1 VPFVSDSQRKWMY
14 AAAERGEVPK
24 DMPHRWAHH
33 TPDIKSLPEHKS
45 KHNKDKG
52 KHGAK
57 HGPGCRRRRR
67 KYAHMLPSLMDML
80 YDPAVKLAVPAMG
93 QKPDVPAM
101 GQKSAMGQKPD
112 VPAMGQKPASSLCTE
127 SAPGPL
133 RAPGMNTK
141 HASCG
146 RVPAGVPNVHAHV
159 PNVHAHVPNVHAHV
173 PDVRS
178 RAPTSSLCT
187 EGAPGPLWACM
198 DKLAE
203 LALEAQN
210 LQKRLVF
217 QGKVTNGTK
226 MSRIKKAQTPP
237 GQQLN
242 AQQQAWLAK
251 QTSPAVRQR
260 QLQIWAE
267 QRRLGD
273 LRNGYNPGMQSPS
286 SGSPLSEKISPHVS
300 VQPATD
306 TYKPVDRSRM
316 TMQER
321 RRRADEYMRRRTAV
335 DAASDTREDENTT
348 KAPTLGAAPTYAPS
362 TGGAVS
368 GQTAPAQPQQS
379 QPPPGGTGK
388 GGEPGGGTARSGPVG
403 NAPQV
408 NPPAAADEAPA
419 LEMPQPQRLQSF
431 MPMRPYPRYGMQ
443 QPGGYPTQPPPGP
456 GRSWIYANPA
466 MRPQS
471 GRMSV
476 PRGIGNFG
484 MPQGTRGMPGI
495 RGIGGFRKLGSPVG
509 AGAGGGAMA
518 GGGAPRAVVSGT
530 VPGGSGGGSMG
541 GQSGAPSGGQASAKP
556 RGTTTGGANAQGTP
570 AGPQTTPQGQQTAFQ
585 GQQGYYTPG
594 GASFEHRLTPPPE
607 SKGVYIRPNPSKVK
621 QGIAPS
627 IGAGG
632 YKYLGTYNRPNEKR
646 ANPVLGGLIGAGIG
660 AMRAPEGHT
669 AEGAGRGL
677 GIGGATGLGVLGGG
691 LAGLIPGLALQNPE
705 LAAVGGTL
713 GAAGGGYGGFRLGR
727 NIAGPPSWAV
737 KKDRPEHEH
746 KDKHHKGHAH
756 EREHVKKSSS
766 CFLEAAALRDLT
778 FGHNSFGIKG

>member
-1 VPFVSDSQRKWMY
+1 MPFASKSQAKKFFAMEARHELPKGT
-14 AAAERGEVPK
+14 AE
-24 DMPHRWAHH
+24 RWAHH
-33 TPDIKSLPEHKS
+33 TSDIKSLPEHKP

-80 YDPAVKLAVPAMG
+80 YDPAVKLAV
-93 QKPDVPAM
+93 
-101 GQKSAMGQKPD
+101 SAMGQKPD
-112 VPAMGQKPASSLCTE
+112 VPAMEQKPASSLCTE
-127 SAPGPL
+127 GAPGPL

-146 RVPAGVPNVHAHV
+146 RVPAGMPAVHAHV
-159 PNVHAHVPNVHAHV
+159 PTVHAHVPV
-173 PDVRS
+173 VRS

-198 DKLAE
+198 DKLAG

-210 LQKRLVF
+210 SQKGLVF
-217 QGKVTNGTK
+217 QGKVTNRTK
-226 MSRIKKAQTPP
+226 MSRIKKAQAPP

-300 VQPATD
+300 VQPDAN
-306 TYKPVDRSRM
+306 TYKPVNRSRM

-321 RRRADEYMRRRTAV
+321 SRRAAVDAANEFMQRRQGPRTAV
-335 DAASDTREDENTT
+335 DAASDTRSDDEDTT
-348 KAPTLGAAPTYAPS
+348 KAPTPSAGPTYAPS
-362 TGGAVS
+362 TGGAMP
-368 GQTAPAQPQQS
+368 GQAPARPQQS
-379 QPPPGGTGK
+379 QPPPGGTGI
-388 GGEPGGGTARSGPVG
+388 GGGPGGGTARSGQTE
-403 NAPQV
+403 NAPQA
-408 NPPAAADEAPA
+408 NPPPA
-419 LEMPQPQRLQSF
+419 VGGGPLTPTPPGPKPPVMETPQPKPTQ
-431 MPMRPYPRYGMQ
+431 PRPYFRYGMQ

-466 MRPQS
+466 PRPVY
-471 GRMSV
+471 GRMPI

-484 MPQGTRGMPGI
+484 IPQGSRGMPGI
-495 RGIGGFRKLGSPVG
+495 RGMGGFRKLGSPVG

-570 AGPQTTPQGQQTAFQ
+570 TGPQTTPQSQQTAFQ
-585 GQQGYYTPG
+585 GQQGYSTPG

-621 QGIAPS
+621 QGVAS
-627 IGAGG
+627 TDRTGG
-632 YKYLGTYNRPNEKR
+632 YKYLGTHNRPNEKR

-713 GAAGGGYGGFRLGR
+713 GAAGGGYGGFRLGK
-727 NIAGPPSWAV
+727 NIAGSPSWAV

-756 EREHVKKSSS
+756 EREHMKKSSS
-766 CFLEAAALRDLT
+766 CLEAAALRDLT
-778 FGHNSFGIKG
+778 FGHNSF